1 MLLFL
6 FFGLLRWSIP
16 SCNSVGTSGYSRL
29 LLCKL
34 WSSLWPKAVR
44 QDLIWRC
51 SSRKKKGDL
60 FNTFL
65 HHRLERDEMEFDVT
79 SILPRRERK
88 ILENIYDHQGDW
100 KCETLGVIFQ
110 PTQVFFASSS
120 LMKFWYAFP
129 EDVHLIF
136 FTSHFLAPSMLL
148 EPLLLKG
155 NFLRT
160 QACWMVGGK
169 KRQRTPGLGHQH
181 RRIRNV

>member
-6 FFGLLRWSIP
+6 FFGILRWSIP
-16 SCNSVGTSGYSRL
+16 SCDSLGRSGYRRL

-34 WSSLWPKAVR
+34 WHSLWLKTIR

-51 SSRKKKGDL
+51 ASRKKKGDL

-65 HHRLERDEMEFDVT
+65 HHSLERDGMEFDVP
-79 SILPRRERK
+79 SILPRRERQ
-88 ILENIYDHQGDW
+88 ILGNICDHQGDW
-100 KCETLGVIFQ
+100 KCETLGGIFQ

-120 LMKFWYAFP
+120 LMKCWYAFP

-136 FTSHFLAPSMLL
+136 LTSHFLAPSMLL

-160 QACWMVGGK
+160 QACWMVGEK
-169 KRQRTPGLGHQH
+169 KRQRTPD
-181 RRIRNV
+181 